1 MWKVPHLD
9 GHAGAV
15 KALSKIGQGAHRHG
29 GRPRQTP
36 AAGREGR
43 AQVLACLAI
52 DAGKRALQVQA
63 SSWRVQ
69 DVDLPTTAD
78 AAITIHRPLKSAWP
92 DSHRLK
98 IIVQQ
103 CVL

>member
-1 MWKVPHLD
+1 M
-9 GHAGAV
+9 
-15 KALSKIGQGAHRHG
+15 
-29 GRPRQTP
+29 
-36 AAGREGR
+36 
-43 AQVLACLAI
+43 LACLAI

-98 IIVQQ
+98 T
-103 CVL
+103 LFSNASSELMKNTHL